1 MKSLLI
7 KVKPIGIT
15 LCILVFTLELSP
27 YIISPIVTG
36 YAFSRAE
43 TQSLLLGTDPVS
55 NFEPLS
61 ESQEDKEGGYLGR
74 NAIHPYIG
82 FVARPGSTRNE
93 FGFPGP
99 SPLVKSSGNKV
110 NICLTGGSV
119 AMSLYNSCKDRMAV
133 TLGQSAHFRD
143 KEINIVLIALAGFK
157 QPQQL
162 MALSYL
168 MVQGAEYDLVINL
181 DGFNEIALPFS
192 DNMPFGVSPSYPRH
206 WNMLARKGINSSAL
220 ELMAE
225 QALGHNK
232 RKHARKWFSASVLR
246 HSNFALF
253 LCGFLD
259 NQKALHLYELE
270 KELRAVV
277 KGLDKDYQAVG
288 PDISYGDTT
297 QYLVHCADIWR
308 NASAQM
314 ASLEAVGAF
323 DYFHFLQP
331 NQYLTGSKV
340 LTEEELV
347 TAYEEG
353 PLDYKTA
360 VMKSYPLLRT
370 KGMELKDLNVDFTD
384 LSMLFKDE
392 PRTVYQDKCCHFNQ
406 LGNELIADRITAK
419 IIEVLD
425 SKPPPSLK

>member
-1 MKSLLI
+1 MKSVLI
-7 KVKPIGIT
+7 KVKQIGIT
-15 LCILVFTLELSP
+15 LCIVVLTLELSP
-27 YIISPIVTG
+27 YIILPIVTG
-36 YAFSRAE
+36 QAFSRGEAKN
-43 TQSLLLGTDPVS
+43 LLAGTDPAS
-55 NFEPLS
+55 NFEHQS

-82 FVARPGSTRNE
+82 FVARPGSARNE

-119 AMSLYNSCKDRMAV
+119 AMSLYNSCKDRMALR
-133 TLGQSAHFRD
+133 LGQSAHFQD
-143 KEINIVLIALAGFK
+143 KEINIVLVALAGFK

-168 MVQGAEYDLVINL
+168 MAQGAEYDLVINL

-192 DNMPFGVSPSYPRH
+192 DNMPFGVSPSFPRH
-206 WNMLARKGINSSAL
+206 WNMLARKGMSSSAL
-220 ELMAE
+220 ELMGE
-225 QALGHNK
+225 QAFGHNK
-232 RKHARKWFSASVLR
+232 REHARKWFSASALR

-253 LCGFLD
+253 LWRFYD
-259 NQKALHLYELE
+259 NQRGLHLYDLE

-297 QYLVHCADIWR
+297 QYLAHCADMWR
-308 NASAQM
+308 NASAQI
-314 ASLEAVGAF
+314 AALKAVGAF

-331 NQYLTGSKV
+331 NQYVTGSKV

-347 TAYEEG
+347 GAYEEG

-360 VMKSYPLLRT
+360 VMRGYPGLRV
-370 KGMELKDLNVDFTD
+370 KGMELKDLNIDFTD
-384 LSMLFKDE
+384 LSMLFKEE

-419 IIEVLD
+419 ILEVLD
-425 SKPPPSLK
+425 SKPPRL